1 MIQTP
6 AAWVKRGKREGH
18 RGACS
23 WKGDMN
29 LRFTGSKSVL
39 ATVLGETGPV
49 GQVTGLTCLSSEC
62 AAHVTTDVLMTR
74 VRL

>member
-1 MIQTP
+1 
-6 AAWVKRGKREGH
+6 
-18 RGACS
+18 
-23 WKGDMN
+23 MN
-29 LRFTGSKSVL
+29 LRFTGGKSVL